1 MRHLSKFLPYPESS
15 PSLPDASA
23 DQEHGTGLHT
33 LVTESFRPLPQGSTG
48 KKDGHLSEGRSPK
61 SVKSKHHKTALSL
74 SEKSSAIFPGSL
86 PPSGA
91 SDRLRHCRSQSR
103 PYRVRQYTLK
113 NQYSSVK
120 KAKGAAVLLPGPV
133 RCQKGP
139 GPTETRLF
147 QLWNT
152 NQPPS
157 ALPFARTKFM
167 SL

>member
-1 MRHLSKFLPYPESS
+1 MRHLSKFLPYPDSS

-23 DQEHGTGLHT
+23 DQEHRTGLHT
-33 LVTESFRPLPQGSTG
+33 LVTESFHPLPQGSTG
-48 KKDGHLSEGRSPK
+48 KKDGHLSEGG
-61 SVKSKHHKTALSL
+61 ALRVSRASTTRPPFPFL
-74 SEKSSAIFPGSL
+74 EKSSAIFPGSL

-120 KAKGAAVLLPGPV
+120 KAKGAPLLLPGPV